1 MNGGNGGTGG
11 SNPGNGGSGG
21 TGGYN
26 PGNGGSGGTGGY
38 NPGNGGSGGTGGYNP
53 GNGGSG
59 GNGGYN
65 PGTSGSRPPYNSGQ
79 GGGYNPGS
87 SWNGK
92 TGNGWNPGNYY
103 GSSVVRGWVRLGSA
117 TAGKSPDKDIIQA
130 YGNYRYSRVKL
141 CVRFADVGFYD
152 AQVQFSGGGRQD
164 LQVRSRVKRGQCSR
178 ELVLRGGRQLDI
190 RFVYLFFRQADNI
203 GNWRTAQVD
212 LYAR

>member
-1 MNGGNGGTGG
+1 M
-11 SNPGNGGSGG
+11 NGGSGG
-21 TGGYN
+21 TGGNGGSGGYN
-26 PGNGGSGGTGGY
+26 PGTGGNGGSGGY
-38 NPGNGGSGGTGGYNP
+38 NPGTGGNGGS
-53 GNGGSG
+53 
-59 GNGGYN
+59 GYN

-87 SWNGK
+87 SWNGHS
-92 TGNGWNPGNYY
+92 GSGWNPGNYY

-130 YGNYRYSRVKL
+130 YGKYRYSRIKL

-164 LQVRSRVKRGQCSR
+164 LRVRSRVKRGQCSR